1 MLVSF
6 DVLHLARSVEVL
18 GYYITDEACIFGG
31 ILSFFVFDVAWAP
44 KRDLAFSFTIGSV
57 EILFL
62 FMLSLE
68 SRPLTI

>member
-31 ILSFFVFDVAWAP
+31 ILSFFVFDVA
-44 KRDLAFSFTIGSV
+44 
-57 EILFL
+57 
-62 FMLSLE
+62 
-68 SRPLTI
+68 